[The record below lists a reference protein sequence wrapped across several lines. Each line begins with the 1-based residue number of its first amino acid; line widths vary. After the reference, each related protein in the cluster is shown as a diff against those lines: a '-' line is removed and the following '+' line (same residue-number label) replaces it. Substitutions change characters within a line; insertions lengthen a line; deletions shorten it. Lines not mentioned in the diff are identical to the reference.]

1 MAPRTAL
8 LLLAAAATVACA
20 FHAPAAFLASPCS
33 AQRLCAFR
41 APAARLALA
50 SPRCARRL
58 RATPLAF
65 EHVSTLVAFVSKRP
79 EINAAANESFFEKA
93 PLVFGAEL
101 GLALLVYV
109 AFKISGRGDALE
121 GYDLLGRKKEKGE

>member
-1 MAPRTAL
+1 MSFSPLVHSAWGRRSHHAVAVATPRN
-8 LLLAAAATVACA
+8 
-20 FHAPAAFLASPCS
+20 SI
-33 AQRLCAFR
+33 
-41 APAARLALA
+41 
-50 SPRCARRL
+50 
-58 RATPLAF
+58 PLAF

>member
-1 MAPRTAL
+1 MTRPVPADNMARAAL
-8 LLLAAAATVACA
+8 LVLAAATVGCS
-20 FHAPAAFLASPCS
+20 AFLV
-33 AQRLCAFR
+33 
-41 APAARLALA
+41 APVPRLA
-50 SPRCARRL
+50 SPRSARRL
-58 RATPLAF
+58 RATPLGF
-65 EHVSTLVAFVSKRP
+65 EDVSTLALASFASKRP

-93 PLVFGAEL
+93 PLVFGSEL